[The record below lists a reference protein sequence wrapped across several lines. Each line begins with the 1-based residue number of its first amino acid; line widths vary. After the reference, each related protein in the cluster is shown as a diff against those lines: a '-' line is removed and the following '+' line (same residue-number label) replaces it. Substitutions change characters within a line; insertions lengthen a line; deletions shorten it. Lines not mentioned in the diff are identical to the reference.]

1 MLSAVITGV
10 LGLLAVAQGDVVVY
24 TEIVPHLIENT
35 FLDRPASFGPDLPF
49 EGLRGL
55 LVPGQPANGCGA
67 MKPPPAV
74 DNFTNKWIVLVA
86 RYNCSFADKVTNAM
100 NAGYDCVIVHNVGS
114 DELETMSA
122 KNSFNI
128 SIPSV
133 FVSEKTGI
141 LLADD
146 YNYTSR
152 NYYIMVNGDE
162 PFDINTHLLL
172 PFAVVVAL
180 CLIIIIIFMIVKCI
194 KDRRRARRH
203 RLPNRSL
210 KKIPTCKF
218 SKGDPYETCA
228 ICLDDYQEG
237 ERLRVLPCAH
247 AYHAKCVDPWL
258 TQNRRVC
265 PVCKRR
271 VLAAGEREARARRDS
286 DDSDDTEPLLEAE
299 PQVLTQIGF
308 AAVAKAKK
316 GGINPEVTQT
326 RRVCPVCKRRVLAA
340 GEREARARRD
350 SDDSDDTEPLLEA
363 EPQVLTQGGTFAPQR
378 ENPFRRAAR
387 AMDAWR
393 RTRASADPE
402 EATSGTEENNQ
413 ATNDS
418 ENVPASESAP
428 LLQPVSERRVRRGRS
443 RRRAHSAAPAPVPAP
458 APDGHSI
465 NTEVR
470 GEIGESPRYT
480 LNIK

>member
-1 MLSAVITGV
+1 MLSAVIAG
-10 LGLLAVAQGDVVVY
+10 LFGLLAVARGNVVVY
-24 TEIVPHLIENT
+24 TKDIPHLIEND

-55 LVPGQPANGCGA
+55 LVQGEPANGCGDLA
-67 MKPPPAV
+67 PPPT
-74 DNFTNKWIVLVA
+74 DENFTKRWIVLVA
-86 RYNCSFADKVTNAM
+86 RYNCSFADKVRSAM
-100 NAGYDCVIVHNVGS
+100 KAGYDCVIVHNVDS

-122 KNSFNI
+122 KDPTNI
-128 SIPSV
+128 TIPSV
-133 FVSEKTGI
+133 FVSEKAGI

-146 YNYTSR
+146 YNYLKG
-152 NYYIMVNGDE
+152 YYIMVNGDV

-172 PFAVVVAL
+172 PFAVVVAI

-271 VLAAGEREARARRDS
+271 VLAAGEREARANRDS
-286 DDSDDTEPLLEAE
+286 DDSDDTEPLLDAE
-299 PQVLTQIGF
+299 PQQ
-308 AAVAKAKK
+308 
-316 GGINPEVTQT
+316 Q
-326 RRVCPVCKRRVLAA
+326 
-340 GEREARARRD
+340 
-350 SDDSDDTEPLLEA
+350 
-363 EPQVLTQGGTFAPQR
+363 TQGGTFSEQR
-378 ENPFRRAAR
+378 ENPFSRAAR
-387 AMDAWR
+387 LMSRLR
-393 RTRASADPE
+393 RNRVPHDPE
-402 EATSGTEENNQ
+402 EAPSTEESNQ
-413 ATNDS
+413 QTN
-418 ENVPASESAP
+418 ENDDVPASSDTAP
-428 LLQPVSERRVRRGRS
+428 LLQPVSSAVAERRSRRART
-443 RRRAHSAAPAPVPAP
+443 RRRAHSATAPHTHAAAAAGASEAPALLSAG
-458 APDGHSI
+458 GHSI

-470 GEIGESPRYT
+470 GEIGVAALPAAPQPTSPHHID
-480 LNIK
+480 L

>member
-1 MLSAVITGV
+1 MLFKMNPRYAIQVWHV
-10 LGLLAVAQGDVVVY
+10 VGLQVF
-24 TEIVPHLIENT
+24 IENT

-286 DDSDDTEPLLEAE
+286 DDSDDTEPLL
-299 PQVLTQIGF
+299 
-308 AAVAKAKK
+308 
-316 GGINPEVTQT
+316 
-326 RRVCPVCKRRVLAA
+326 
-340 GEREARARRD
+340 D
-350 SDDSDDTEPLLEA
+350 A

-387 AMDAWR
+387 AMEAWR

-428 LLQPVSERRVRRGRS
+428 LLQPVSERRARRGRS

-470 GEIGESPRYT
+470 GEIGVAALPAIPHSASTPHHID
-480 LNIK
+480 L